1 MNGTL
6 LPALIGHGKLTLLL
20 AQQCYESDTISLSFR
35 TDSLEEYTSV
45 IHLTAPISTA
55 PPRTGLSGGY
65 TAPGVR
71 RSLDANDKSLSR
83 SPEKNISFSDPL
95 TRSPSPDR
103 DRPHRAFL
111 PIGLSASDPRWAH
124 FGSTEEQDDDMLPPS
139 NSLTSFLNDMRLELS
154 RVRDLAQKKVDE
166 AEKRR

>member
-45 IHLTAPISTA
+45 IHLTAPITTA
-55 PPRTGLSGGY
+55 PPRMGLSGGN
-65 TAPGVR
+65 TAPGIR

-111 PIGLSASDPRWAH
+111 PIGLSASDPRWAQ
-124 FGSTEEQDDDMLPPS
+124 FGSAEEKEAPS

-154 RVRDLAQKKVDE
+154 RVRDLAQKKVHE